1 MGRVVRVNEDLS
13 GQTLDVSSLPDGHAR
28 ESYLGQV
35 NLQGATIIGDIRGSD
50 ILRCQGEGLDL
61 SRALTYGCQW
71 TQSTFDEDTVFPDGA
86 GAAQYQITYEL
97 IRRYIAA
104 HCPVR
109 LRARARDIVAAHQA
123 GDYATFCELM
133 GKFRANASDR
143 EEALKLWRALPDR
156 MQRRMQAVFATCD
169 GGPPRRTV
177 TVGWPDGV
185 SVDVDRD
192 NLPALPRPND
202 RYELK
207 LWIQGQAGPVAEDC
221 GLTGLEGH
229 YCFVHEI
236 PDLRVSMFGTP
247 DGWLLERPNF

>member
-13 GQTLDVSSLPDGHAR
+13 GQTIDVSAFPDGHAR
-28 ESYLGQV
+28 ESYLGQCD
-35 NLQGATIIGDIRGSD
+35 LRGATIIGDIRGTD
-50 ILRCQGEGLDL
+50 LLRCQLEGADL
-61 SRALTYGCQW
+61 SQTDTYGCQW
-71 TQSTFDEDTVFPDGA
+71 TESTFDDATVFPDDP

-97 IRRYIAA
+97 IRRYIAV

-109 LRARARDIVAAHQA
+109 LRRRMREIVAAHQA
-123 GDYATFCELM
+123 RDYATFCELM
-133 GKFRANASDR
+133 ARFKAVARDH

-156 MQRRMQAVFATCD
+156 MQRRMQDVFTTCD

-185 SVDVDRD
+185 RVELDRD
-192 NLPALPRPND
+192 NLPPLPRPSD

-207 LWIQGQAGPVAEDC
+207 LWIQEQAGPVAEDC
-221 GLTGLEGH
+221 GFTGLEGH

-236 PDLRVSMFGTP
+236 PDLRAAALGTP
-247 DGWLLERPNF
+247 DAWLLERPNF